1 MFSKQLDNM
10 FLYQTPGE
18 TAGPPPE
25 DDFQMA
31 APDPTGELSGSESV
45 AEEPEEEHHEE
56 PEDDMEPG
64 DMPPLQDDGNDD
76 WDKDDDDSS

>member
-1 MFSKQLDNM
+1 M

-31 APDPTGELSGSESV
+31 APDSTGELSGSESV
-45 AEEPEEEHHEE
+45 AEEPEEEHHEVVVRGDAHSSV
-56 PEDDMEPG
+56 PELG
-64 DMPPLQDDGNDD
+64 IAVQV
-76 WDKDDDDSS
+76 